1 MAVVN
6 GYCGK
11 ILRANLTEKTTRI
24 EVVTREMALGYIGG
38 RGFASRMIY
47 DDLKPGAAP
56 LGPENNIYI
65 LTGPING
72 TAVPYSSRFVVATKS
87 PLTGTYTRS
96 LSGGEFSAGLK
107 YGGFDGIVVEGQS
120 EKPVYLRIENG
131 SAEIRDATHLWG
143 KTTRDTEERLRKDFE
158 GSKNLTIGPAGE
170 QQVLFASVLND
181 WGRTAGGGGT
191 GAVFGN
197 KRLKAIV
204 VNGQQGVTVPDKEA
218 FLGLLRERYAAIRSH
233 PGVPERIWKGTTMTV
248 ETTNK
253 LGIIPVRNFSGEK
266 LEGAENLYSEIFREK
281 LVLHDE
287 SCFSCPLPCGKLSLV
302 KTGPYKGTVLQGPQ
316 FETIGLL
323 GTNCGI
329 TNIEAV
335 AKANS
340 LCNLYGMD
348 TIETGNV
355 IGFAMEC
362 FEKGILTKADTGGI
376 DLRFGNDNALVE
388 TIEAIGQKKG
398 IGALLSGG
406 ARRAADAIG
415 RDTVRFAMSSKGK
428 GFAAYDPRALVGM
441 GLIYATAPTGAN
453 HSTGPTLGGEKSLG
467 LTTNKEKPGLVY
479 KNQNSYCLMD
489 SLVIC
494 SFSRYGLDDASRLEI
509 LEAVTGEHY
518 AADLITRRIF
528 SLERL
533 FNIREGFSR
542 SDDSLPWRSLN
553 EPLPEGPSKGNTVR
567 LDELLDKYYP
577 LRKWDPNGIPT
588 ITCLKELDLE
598 EEIENLAQMGIRL
611 NP

>member
-1 MAVVN
+1 MN

-11 ILRANLTEKTTRI
+11 ILRANLTEKTTR
-24 EVVTREMALGYIGG
+24 VVPVAREMALGYIGG
-38 RGFASRMIY
+38 RGFASRMMY
-47 DDLKPGAAP
+47 DELKPGVDP
-56 LGPENNIYI
+56 LGPDNNIYV

-72 TAVPYSSRFVVATKS
+72 TAVPYSSRYVVATKS

-96 LSGGEFSAGLK
+96 LSGGEFSAQMK
-107 YGGFDGIVVEGQS
+107 YAGFDGIVIEGQS
-120 EKPVYLRIENG
+120 DKPVYLCLENG
-131 SAEIRDATHLWG
+131 SAEIRDAGNLWG
-143 KTTRDTEERLRKDFE
+143 TTTRDTEENLRKNLK
-158 GSKNLTIGPAGE
+158 GSKSLAIGPAGE
-170 QQVLFASVLND
+170 QQVLFASVFND
-181 WGRTAGGGGT
+181 WGRSAGGGGT
-191 GAVFGN
+191 GAVFGA

-204 VNGQQGVTVPDKEA
+204 VRGQQGVRVPNKET
-218 FLGLLRERYAAIRSH
+218 FLELLRESYAAVKSH

-248 ETTNK
+248 ETTSK
-253 LGIIPVRNFSGEK
+253 LGIIPVRNFSGGK

-329 TNIEAV
+329 INIETV

-362 FEKGILTKADTGGI
+362 FERGILTKADTGGI
-376 DLRFGNDNALVE
+376 DLRFGNDDALIE
-388 TIEAIGQKKG
+388 TIEAIGQNKG

-406 ARRAADAIG
+406 AGRAAHVIG
-415 RDTVRFAMSSKGK
+415 QDTIKFAMSSKGK

-467 LTTNKEKPGLVY
+467 LTTNKEKPELVY

-494 SFSRYGLDDASRLEI
+494 SFSRYGLNDSSRLKI
-509 LEAVTGEHY
+509 LEAVTGERY
-518 AADLITRRIF
+518 EADLISKRIF

-533 FNIREGFSR
+533 FNVREGFGR
-542 SDDSLPWRSLN
+542 SDDSLPWRSLH
-553 EPLPEGPSKGNTVR
+553 EPMPEGPSKGNTVS
-567 LDELLDKYYP
+567 LEELLNRYYP
-577 LRKWDPNGIPT
+577 LRKWDPQGIPT
-588 ITCLKELDLE
+588 IACLKKLGLE
-598 EEIENLAQMGIRL
+598 GEIENLAQMGIKL